1 MSTKMQREDQPMAQV
16 KDPVCGM
23 MVDPHT
29 ATGRSTFQGKEYV
42 FCSASCRQKF
52 EAHPQQ
58 YVTRST

>member
-1 MSTKMQREDQPMAQV
+1 MAQV